1 MLFTSDEQEK
11 RMKDA
16 VKSIIPFL
24 KGLTFD
30 EAEQVLRSV
39 SVEIKHRVKIS

>member
-1 MLFTSDEQEK
+1 MLYTSDEQEK

-16 VKSIIPFL
+16 VKSILPLL

-30 EAEQVLRSV
+30 EAEQVLIATAIEV
-39 SVEIKHRVKIS
+39 KNTVKIS